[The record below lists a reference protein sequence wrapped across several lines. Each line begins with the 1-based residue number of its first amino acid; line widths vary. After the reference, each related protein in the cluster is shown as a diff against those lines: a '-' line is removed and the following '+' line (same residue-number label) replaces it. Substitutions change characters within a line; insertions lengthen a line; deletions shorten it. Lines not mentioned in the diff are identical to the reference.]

1 MIKKEQVKK
10 LEEINDLK
18 NNMNN
23 KRSYFNPKKNRRFFK
38 A

>member
-23 KRSYFNPKKNRRFFK
+23 KRSYFNWDHLKNFYS
-38 A
+38 